1 MQEIKC
7 PNCGEVFAVDE
18 SGYAQIAKQV
28 RDKEFE
34 KELKRR
40 ENDFAQ
46 MKENALKLAQ
56 MEQNEKFAKELLAKD
71 AKLSEKDRLIGEL
84 RAQAAG
90 NETEK
95 KLAVSEVLNEK
106 EKALSEKAAE
116 IAELKSKLSNK
127 ETENELKE
135 QSLQEN

>member
-40 ENDFAQ
+40 EDDFAQ

-56 MEQNEKFAKELLAKD
+56 MEQKEEFAKELSLKD
-71 AKLSEKDRLIGEL
+71 AQLSEKEKLIGEL
-84 RAQAAG
+84 KSRIAG

-95 KLAVSEVLNEK
+95 KLAVSEVINEK
-106 EKALSEKAAE
+106 EYAVSEKAA
-116 IAELKSKLSNK
+116 
-127 ETENELKE
+127 
-135 QSLQEN
+135 